1 MGKKTQASRFQILYE
16 LTDIY
21 FFFKFGYFFITGVLD
36 FTFDI
41 MSSVNDI
48 QHADHSENHHD
59 EEITSERPKVRQIYL
74 NLNLTH

>member
-1 MGKKTQASRFQILYE
+1 MEKTPGKSVSNIVRIDRHIFFLN
-16 LTDIY
+16 LDI
-21 FFFKFGYFFITGVLD
+21 FFITGVLD